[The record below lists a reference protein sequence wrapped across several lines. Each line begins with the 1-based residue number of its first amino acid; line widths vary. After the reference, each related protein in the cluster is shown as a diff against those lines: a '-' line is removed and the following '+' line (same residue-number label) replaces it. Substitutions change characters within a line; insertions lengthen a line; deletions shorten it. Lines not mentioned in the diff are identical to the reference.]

1 MPGMQS
7 NFSLSFFVKYKAFVF
22 LFVCMR
28 CKNSF
33 VAFYAFVL
41 HDNVAYYVPN
51 AVTTESRSAIGLVL
65 QCLRPMKHVASDSF
79 MH

>member
-1 MPGMQS
+1 
-7 NFSLSFFVKYKAFVF
+7 
-22 LFVCMR
+22 MR

-79 MH
+79 MHWARQAPDFVSQLGNKIDVKQLETT